1 MNVLP
6 DKSTNKC
13 FSQNQD
19 LSTYT
24 ILCRTLPDSVIF
36 IKALLFIICLKGSYR
51 VEILLIQ
58 GTTKVVIENSGAYG
72 E

>member
-1 MNVLP
+1 MSYVA
-6 DKSTNKC
+6 DG
-13 FSQNQD
+13 
-19 LSTYT
+19 
-24 ILCRTLPDSVIF
+24 VIF